1 MPQSTL
7 TGYMI
12 PPPLGRYIRYW
23 YTYRTAVAVL
33 IALVVTVLMFGL
45 YVEQIACDANPHNFA
60 ISLSVHPEDRLFSES
75 PPQPHIVVLGID
87 DPSVKNI
94 GEYPGP
100 RAKNA
105 LGRRNLEAS
114 WASLA
119 V

>member
-45 YVEQIACDANPHNFA
+45 YVEQIACDANPHSCA
-60 ISLSVHPEDRLFSES
+60 ISLSVHPEDGLFSES
-75 PPQPHIVVLGID
+75 PAQPQIVVVGID
-87 DPSVKNI
+87 DAGVMNI
-94 GEYPGP
+94 AEYRVTGE
-100 RAKNA
+100 R
-105 LGRRNLEAS
+105 
-114 WASLA
+114 
-119 V
+119 